1 MSVCFFT
8 LNQLKLNKIKT
19 QFPLLHQPHVK
30 HSVATCGCGHVVV
43 SAHLDHARSGYPGT
57 GATLHQIPCDQALL
71 GTSLLAYGSQK
82 SSIIFPGPC
91 SVCALSLGSLSPSGL
106 RSGELFGGSG
116 SILPLDSFKPSTPA
130 QISLVDR
137 IFFLP
142 EPQAG
147 LYPKPLDNA
156 PNLSYSPQP
165 LPLPTLQGGTLL
177 GGEKLVS
184 KQRIWSETC
193 EVPKATPHP
202 SKLTEDLAT

>member
-1 MSVCFFT
+1 MY
-8 LNQLKLNKIKT
+8 
-19 QFPLLHQPHVK
+19 QPHVK
-30 HSVATCGCGHVVV
+30 RSVATCGCGHVVV
-43 SAHLDHARSGYPGT
+43 SAHLDHAALWLPGT

-91 SVCALSLGSLSPSGL
+91 SVCALSLGSHSHSGL
-106 RSGELFGGSG
+106 RSGELSGGSG
-116 SILPLDSFKPSTPA
+116 SILLLDSFKPSTPA
-130 QISLVDR
+130 QTSLMDH

-142 EPQAG
+142 EPQAS
-147 LYPKPLDNA
+147 LYPKPLDTA

-165 LPLPTLQGGTLL
+165 LPLPTLRGGTSL

-193 EVPKATPHP
+193 EVPKATLHP
-202 SKLTEDLAT
+202 SKPTEDLTTWQHGSLLAVASLGQTPLR